1 MFKTIQNAWRIPDLR
16 KKILFTLFIIIVF
29 RIGASIPVPYL
40 NMGALA
46 GMMSSVDQGN
56 TLLAYINTFSG
67 GAFANATLFAMSVT
81 PYINASIIMQLLTVA
96 IPPLERMAKEGE
108 EGRKRIGAITR
119 YVTVALGLIQGT
131 AYYFYLK
138 NSTYT
143 DGTGAYDHT
152 PIVMYN
158 SGWEMV
164 FSAIVIILV
173 FTAGSAIMMWLGEQ
187 INQKGIGNGI
197 SILLFAG
204 IVSRMPNTIAI
215 LMEYLQNAYL
225 APESFGQYFV
235 YVPLFVVLFLAVVWV
250 IVFMNDAE
258 RRIPVQYAKRV
269 VGRKMYGG
277 QNSHIPIK
285 VGLSGV
291 MPIIFASSILSI
303 PSTINLFVNP
313 AEGSFWKG
321 FLDAFSTDGW
331 LYSVLYFVLII
342 MFAYFYVM
350 IQYNPIEMAN
360 NLRQNNGTI
369 PGIRP
374 GKPTSDYIQKI
385 LSKITLIGALF
396 LAVIALLPI
405 AFSAFTGMHNL
416 MMGGTSVIILV
427 GVALDTM
434 KQMES
439 QMMMRHY
446 KGFLD

>member
-1 MFKTIQNAWRIPDLR
+1 MFKTMQNAWKIPDLR
-16 KKILFTLFIIIVF
+16 KKILFTLLVIIVF
-29 RIGASIPVPYL
+29 RIGANMPAPFL
-40 NMGALA
+40 NMEALA
-46 GMMSSVDQGN
+46 GLMGFVTDSSSANAFAYLN
-56 TLLAYINTFSG
+56 TLSG
-67 GAFANATLFAMSVT
+67 GAFAQATLFAMSVT
-81 PYINASIIMQLLTVA
+81 PYINSSIIMQLLTVA

-108 EGRKRIGAITR
+108 EGRKKIGAITR
-119 YVTVALGLIQGT
+119 YVAVILGLIQGL
-131 AYYFYLK
+131 AYYLYLRG
-138 NSTYT
+138 SSYE
-143 DGTGAYDHT
+143 GT
-152 PIVMYN
+152 PIVTYTE
-158 SGWEMV
+158 GAAGV
-164 FSAIVIILV
+164 FTAIVIVLV
-173 FTAGSAIMMWLGEQ
+173 FTAGTAMMMWLGEQ

-204 IVSRMPNTIAI
+204 IVARLPDTVNI
-215 LMEYLQNAYL
+215 LIQALQAAWQ
-225 APESFGQYFV
+225 APDSFGQYYFF
-235 YVPLFVVLFLAVVWV
+235 VPLFIIIFLAIIWV

-277 QNSHIPIK
+277 QSTHLPIK
-285 VGLSGV
+285 VNMSGV
-291 MPIIFASSILSI
+291 MPIIFASSILTI
-303 PSTINLFVNP
+303 PSTIQLFVTP
-313 AEGSFWKG
+313 TGFWKTV
-321 FLDAFSTDGW
+321 LDALSTTGW
-331 LYSVLYFVLII
+331 VYALIYFLLIL
-342 MFAYFYVM
+342 MFAYFYVA

-405 AFSAFTGMHNL
+405 GFSAATGMHNL

>member
-1 MFKTIQNAWRIPDLR
+1 
-16 KKILFTLFIIIVF
+16 
-29 RIGASIPVPYL
+29 
-40 NMGALA
+40 
-46 GMMSSVDQGN
+46 
-56 TLLAYINTFSG
+56 
-67 GAFANATLFAMSVT
+67 
-81 PYINASIIMQLLTVA
+81 
-96 IPPLERMAKEGE
+96 
-108 EGRKRIGAITR
+108 
-119 YVTVALGLIQGT
+119 
-131 AYYFYLK
+131 
-138 NSTYT
+138 
-143 DGTGAYDHT
+143 
-152 PIVMYN
+152 
-158 SGWEMV
+158 MV

-321 FLDAFSTDGW
+321 FLDAFSTDGCPGW
-331 LYSVLYFVLII
+331 CRCSDEDYWPSQWDYTESSHK
-342 MFAYFYVM
+342 
-350 IQYNPIEMAN
+350 N
-360 NLRQNNGTI
+360 RQT
-369 PGIRP
+369 
-374 GKPTSDYIQKI
+374 
-385 LSKITLIGALF
+385 
-396 LAVIALLPI
+396 
-405 AFSAFTGMHNL
+405 
-416 MMGGTSVIILV
+416 
-427 GVALDTM
+427 
-434 KQMES
+434 
-439 QMMMRHY
+439 
-446 KGFLD
+446 

>member
-1 MFKTIQNAWRIPDLR
+1 MFKTMQNAWKIPDLR
-16 KKILFTLFIIIVF
+16 KKILFTLLVIIVF
-29 RIGASIPVPYL
+29 RIGANMPAPFL
-40 NMGALA
+40 NMEALA
-46 GMMSSVDQGN
+46 GLMGFVTDSSSANAFAYLN
-56 TLLAYINTFSG
+56 TLSG
-67 GAFANATLFAMSVT
+67 GAFAQATLFAMSVT
-81 PYINASIIMQLLTVA
+81 PYINSSIIMQLLTVA

-108 EGRKRIGAITR
+108 EGRKKIGAITR
-119 YVTVALGLIQGT
+119 YVAVVLGLVQGL
-131 AYYFYLK
+131 AYYLYLRG
-138 NSTYT
+138 SSYE
-143 DGTGAYDHT
+143 GT
-152 PIVMYN
+152 PIVTYTE
-158 SGWEMV
+158 GAAGV
-164 FSAIVIILV
+164 FTAIVIVLV
-173 FTAGSAIMMWLGEQ
+173 FTAGTAMMMWLGEQ

-204 IVSRMPNTIAI
+204 IVARLPDTVNI
-215 LMEYLQNAYL
+215 LIQALQAAWQ
-225 APESFGQYFV
+225 APDSFGQYYFF
-235 YVPLFVVLFLAVVWV
+235 VPLFIIIFLAIIWV

-277 QNSHIPIK
+277 QSTHLPIK
-285 VGLSGV
+285 VNMSGV
-291 MPIIFASSILSI
+291 MPIIFASSILTI
-303 PSTINLFVNP
+303 PSTIQLFVTP
-313 AEGSFWKG
+313 TGFWKSV
-321 FLDAFSTDGW
+321 LDALSTTGW
-331 LYSVLYFVLII
+331 VYALIYFLLIL
-342 MFAYFYVM
+342 MFAYFYVA

-405 AFSAFTGMHNL
+405 GFSAATGMHNL

>member
-1 MFKTIQNAWRIPDLR
+1 MFKTMQNAWKIPDLR
-16 KKILFTLFIIIVF
+16 KKILFTLLVIIVF
-29 RIGASIPVPYL
+29 RIGANMPAPFL
-40 NMGALA
+40 NMEALA
-46 GMMSSVDQGN
+46 GLMGFVTDSSSANAFAYLN
-56 TLLAYINTFSG
+56 TLSG
-67 GAFANATLFAMSVT
+67 GAFAQATLFAMSVT
-81 PYINASIIMQLLTVA
+81 PYINSSIIMQLLTVA

-108 EGRKRIGAITR
+108 EGRKKIGAITR
-119 YVTVALGLIQGT
+119 YVAVILGLIQGL
-131 AYYFYLK
+131 AYYLYLRG
-138 NSTYT
+138 SSYE
-143 DGTGAYDHT
+143 GT
-152 PIVMYN
+152 PIVTYTE
-158 SGWEMV
+158 GAAGV
-164 FSAIVIILV
+164 FTAIVIVLV
-173 FTAGSAIMMWLGEQ
+173 FTAGTAMMMWLGEQ

-204 IVSRMPNTIAI
+204 IVARLPDTVNI
-215 LMEYLQNAYL
+215 LIQALQAAWQ
-225 APESFGQYFV
+225 APDSFGQYYFF
-235 YVPLFVVLFLAVVWV
+235 VPLFIIIFLAIIWV

-277 QNSHIPIK
+277 QSTHLPIK
-285 VGLSGV
+285 VNMSGV
-291 MPIIFASSILSI
+291 MPIIFASSILTI
-303 PSTINLFVNP
+303 PSTIQLFVTP
-313 AEGSFWKG
+313 TGFWKSV
-321 FLDAFSTDGW
+321 LDALSTTGW
-331 LYSVLYFVLII
+331 VYALIYFLLIL
-342 MFAYFYVM
+342 MFAYFYVA

-360 NLRQNNGTI
+360 KLRQNNGTI

-405 AFSAFTGMHNL
+405 GFSAATGMHNL

>member
-1 MFKTIQNAWRIPDLR
+1 
-16 KKILFTLFIIIVF
+16 
-29 RIGASIPVPYL
+29 
-40 NMGALA
+40 
-46 GMMSSVDQGN
+46 
-56 TLLAYINTFSG
+56 
-67 GAFANATLFAMSVT
+67 MSVT
-81 PYINASIIMQLLTVA
+81 PYINSSIIMQLLTVA

-108 EGRKRIGAITR
+108 EGRKKIGAITR
-119 YVTVALGLIQGT
+119 YVAVALGLVQGL
-131 AYYFYLK
+131 AYYLYLRG
-138 NSTYT
+138 SSYE
-143 DGTGAYDHT
+143 GT
-152 PIVMYN
+152 PIVAYTE
-158 SGWEMV
+158 GAAGV
-164 FSAIVIILV
+164 FTAIVIVLV
-173 FTAGSAIMMWLGEQ
+173 FTAGTAMMMWLGEQ

-204 IVSRMPNTIAI
+204 IVARLPDTVNI
-215 LMEYLQNAYL
+215 LVQALQAAWQ
-225 APESFGQYFV
+225 APDSFGQYYFF
-235 YVPLFVVLFLAVVWV
+235 VPLFVIIFLAIIWV

-277 QNSHIPIK
+277 QSTHLPIK
-285 VGLSGV
+285 VNMSGV
-291 MPIIFASSILSI
+291 MPIIFASSILTI
-303 PSTINLFVNP
+303 PSTIQLFVTP
-313 AEGSFWKG
+313 TGFWKTV
-321 FLDAFSTDGW
+321 LDALSTTGW
-331 LYSVLYFVLII
+331 VYALIYFLLIL
-342 MFAYFYVM
+342 MFAYFYVA

-374 GKPTSDYIQKI
+374 GKPTSDYIQRI

>member
-1 MFKTIQNAWRIPDLR
+1 MFKTMQNAWKIPDLR
-16 KKILFTLFIIIVF
+16 KKILFTLLVIIVF
-29 RIGASIPVPYL
+29 RIGANMPAPFL
-40 NMGALA
+40 NMEALA
-46 GMMSSVDQGN
+46 GLMGFVTDSSSANAFAYLN
-56 TLLAYINTFSG
+56 TLSG
-67 GAFANATLFAMSVT
+67 GAFAQATLFAMSVT
-81 PYINASIIMQLLTVA
+81 PYINSSIIMQLLTVA

-108 EGRKRIGAITR
+108 EGRKKIGAITR
-119 YVTVALGLIQGT
+119 YVAVALGLVQGL
-131 AYYFYLK
+131 AYYLYLRG
-138 NSTYT
+138 SSYE
-143 DGTGAYDHT
+143 GT
-152 PIVMYN
+152 PIVAYTE
-158 SGWEMV
+158 GAAGV
-164 FSAIVIILV
+164 FTAIVIVLV
-173 FTAGSAIMMWLGEQ
+173 FTAGTAMMMWLGEQ

-204 IVSRMPNTIAI
+204 IVARLPDTVNI
-215 LMEYLQNAYL
+215 LVQALQAAWQ
-225 APESFGQYFV
+225 APDSFGQYYFF
-235 YVPLFVVLFLAVVWV
+235 VPLFVIIFLAIIWV

-277 QNSHIPIK
+277 QSTHLPIK
-285 VGLSGV
+285 VNMSGV
-291 MPIIFASSILSI
+291 MPIIFASSILTI
-303 PSTINLFVNP
+303 PSTIQLFVTP
-313 AEGSFWKG
+313 TGFWKTV
-321 FLDAFSTDGW
+321 LDALSTTGW
-331 LYSVLYFVLII
+331 VYALIYFLLIL
-342 MFAYFYVM
+342 MFAYFYVA

>member
-1 MFKTIQNAWRIPDLR
+1 
-16 KKILFTLFIIIVF
+16 
-29 RIGASIPVPYL
+29 
-40 NMGALA
+40 
-46 GMMSSVDQGN
+46 
-56 TLLAYINTFSG
+56 
-67 GAFANATLFAMSVT
+67 
-81 PYINASIIMQLLTVA
+81 
-96 IPPLERMAKEGE
+96 
-108 EGRKRIGAITR
+108 
-119 YVTVALGLIQGT
+119 
-131 AYYFYLK
+131 
-138 NSTYT
+138 
-143 DGTGAYDHT
+143 
-152 PIVMYN
+152 
-158 SGWEMV
+158 
-164 FSAIVIILV
+164 
-173 FTAGSAIMMWLGEQ
+173 
-187 INQKGIGNGI
+187 
-197 SILLFAG
+197 
-204 IVSRMPNTIAI
+204 MPNTIAI

-374 GKPTSDYIQKI
+374 GKPTADFISKI
-385 LSKITLIGALF
+385 LNKITLIGALF
-396 LAVIALLPI
+396 LAVIAILPI
-405 AFSAFTGMHNL
+405 VYGALTGL
-416 MMGGTSVIILV
+416 
-427 GVALDTM
+427 
-434 KQMES
+434 
-439 QMMMRHY
+439 RHLSLGRY
-446 KGFLD
+446 LGHHFGWGCARDC

>member
-1 MFKTIQNAWRIPDLR
+1 MFKTMQNAWKIPDLR
-16 KKILFTLFIIIVF
+16 KKILFTLLVIIVF
-29 RIGASIPVPYL
+29 RIGANMPAPFL
-40 NMGALA
+40 NMEALA
-46 GMMSSVDQGN
+46 GLMGFVTDSSSANAFAYLN
-56 TLLAYINTFSG
+56 TLSG
-67 GAFANATLFAMSVT
+67 GAFAQATLFAMSVT
-81 PYINASIIMQLLTVA
+81 PYINSSIIMQLLTVA

-108 EGRKRIGAITR
+108 EGRKKIGAITR
-119 YVTVALGLIQGT
+119 YVAVVLGLVQGL
-131 AYYFYLK
+131 AYYLYLRG
-138 NSTYT
+138 SSYE
-143 DGTGAYDHT
+143 GT
-152 PIVMYN
+152 PIVTYTE
-158 SGWEMV
+158 SAAGV
-164 FSAIVIILV
+164 FTAIVIVLV
-173 FTAGSAIMMWLGEQ
+173 FTAGTAMMMWLGEQ

-204 IVSRMPNTIAI
+204 IVARLPDTVNI
-215 LMEYLQNAYL
+215 LVKALGAAWES
-225 APESFGQYFV
+225 PDSFGQYYFF
-235 YVPLFVVLFLAVVWV
+235 VPLFVIIFLAIIWV

-277 QNSHIPIK
+277 QSTHLPIK
-285 VGLSGV
+285 VNMSGV
-291 MPIIFASSILSI
+291 MPIIFASSILTI
-303 PSTINLFVNP
+303 PSTIQLFVTP
-313 AEGSFWKG
+313 TGFWKTV
-321 FLDAFSTDGW
+321 LDALSTTGW
-331 LYSVLYFVLII
+331 VYALIYFLLIL
-342 MFAYFYVM
+342 MFAYFYVA